1 VTFRF
6 VLPAAVAAALV
17 LAGCARPG
25 PAPPP
30 TEIDPAAAQ
39 ALFAPILTDPD
50 LVSLDP
56 RFAVLSVPAPLEGS
70 LPPDDF
76 APSTMAAARAEA
88 AAMTRGS
95 AGSEIAGG
103 GRCDGCG
110 EVLLADRAR
119 VLGRSC
125 AAGLED
131 DFEWALRLPGD
142 LPVYPRSHLR
152 EAVGREGV
160 ACNVRGASFT
170 APAPASEVL
179 AFYRAVAAKA
189 GYRLRGAGGQGFTG
203 LRGAS
208 RIAVLVRQQPG
219 GLAHFDLIV
228 SS

>member
-1 VTFRF
+1 MRGYALRVPVRF
-6 VLPAAVAAALV
+6 ALPATVAAALV
-17 LAGCARPG
+17 LAGCARPD

-30 TEIDPAAAQ
+30 TEIDPAVAQ

-56 RFAVLSVPAPLEGS
+56 RFAVLSVPGPLEGS

-95 AGSEIAGG
+95 AASETGRGG
-103 GRCDGCG
+103 GCQGCG

-125 AAGLED
+125 AIGLED
-131 DFEWALRLPGD
+131 DLEWALRMPVD

-152 EAVGREGV
+152 EATSWQ
-160 ACNVRGASFT
+160 ANSM
-170 APAPASEVL
+170 
-179 AFYRAVAAKA
+179 AK
-189 GYRLRGAGGQGFTG
+189 RHKLPR
-203 LRGAS
+203 
-208 RIAVLVRQQPG
+208 
-219 GLAHFDLIV
+219 
-228 SS
+228 